1 MAFFISYFVIST
13 NQKRP
18 KPKKM
23 NPAIKIAL
31 VDDEILFRKG
41 IAFLLQRENN
51 IDIVFEA
58 SNGEE
63 LIELLNKAESKP
75 DIIIM
80 DLKMPVLNGVEATK
94 IIRKSFP
101 EIKIIAL
108 TSYDTK
114 SFIANMIQVG
124 AVAYLIKNTTPKDL
138 IKTINEVALK
148 GFYYDESVLKTI
160 QDTIVSQKNTKGCLE
175 TSFLSPREI
184 EILQLICQQKTTS
197 EIADH
202 LFLSPRTVEGHRNN
216 LLLKTESRNIAG
228 LVVYAIQNEIAVLTL

>member
-1 MAFFISYFVIST
+1 
-13 NQKRP
+13 
-18 KPKKM
+18 M
-23 NPAIKIAL
+23 NAAIKIAL
-31 VDDEILFRKG
+31 VDDEVLFRKG
-41 IAFLLQRENN
+41 ISFLLQREDN

-63 LIELLNKAESKP
+63 LLFQLNDIEIKP

-114 SFIANMIQVG
+114 SFVANMIQVG

-138 IKTINEVALK
+138 IYTINQVAIK
-148 GFYYDESVLKTI
+148 GFHYNENVLRTI
-160 QDTIVSQKNTKGCLE
+160 KETTVSTKNSKGNLE
-175 TSFLSPREI
+175 TGFLSPREI

-202 LFLSPRTVEGHRNN
+202 LYLSPRTVEGHRNN

-228 LVVYAIQNEIAVLTL
+228 LVVYAIQNEIAVITI

>member
-1 MAFFISYFVIST
+1 
-13 NQKRP
+13 
-18 KPKKM
+18 M
-23 NPAIKIAL
+23 NAVIKIAL
-31 VDDEILFRKG
+31 VDDEVLFRKG
-41 IAFLLQRENN
+41 IAFLLQREDN
-51 IDIVFEA
+51 IEIIFEA

-63 LIELLNKAESKP
+63 LVNKLQNNDVKL

-101 EIKIIAL
+101 DIKIIAL
-108 TSYDTK
+108 TSYDSK

-138 IKTINEVALK
+138 IKTINEVNRK
-148 GFYYDESVLKTI
+148 GFFYNENVLKTI
-160 QDTIVSQKNTKGCLE
+160 QETIVSSKNSKGNLE

-184 EILQLICQQKTTS
+184 EILQLICQQKTTT
-197 EIADH
+197 EIAEH

>member
-1 MAFFISYFVIST
+1 MIFRNFDKPNDQ
-13 NQKRP
+13 NQI
-18 KPKKM
+18 KM
-23 NPAIKIAL
+23 SAAIKIAL
-31 VDDEILFRKG
+31 VDDEVLFRKG
-41 IAFLLQRENN
+41 ISFLLQREDN
-51 IDIVFEA
+51 IDIIFEA

-63 LIELLNKAESKP
+63 LLSNLNDSIIKP
-75 DIIIM
+75 DIIMM

-94 IIRKSFP
+94 IIRKLFP

-138 IKTINEVALK
+138 IHTINQVSKK
-148 GFYYDESVLKTI
+148 GFYYSENVLKTI
-160 QDTIVSQKNTKGCLE
+160 QETIISTKNSKGNLE

-184 EILQLICQQKTTS
+184 EILQLICLQKTTT
-197 EIADH
+197 EIAEH
-202 LFLSPRTVEGHRNN
+202 LYLSPRTVEGHRNN

-228 LVVYAIQNEIAVLTL
+228 LVVYAIQNEIAVLTI

>member
-1 MAFFISYFVIST
+1 MSA
-13 NQKRP
+13 
-18 KPKKM
+18 
-23 NPAIKIAL
+23 AIKIAL
-31 VDDEILFRKG
+31 VDDEVLFRKG
-41 IAFLLQRENN
+41 IAFLLQREDN
-51 IDIVFEA
+51 IDILFEA

-63 LIELLNKAESKP
+63 LISLLNDIETKP
-75 DIIIM
+75 DIIVM

-94 IIRKSFP
+94 IIRKAFP
-101 EIKIIAL
+101 DIKIIAL

-138 IKTINEVALK
+138 IKTINEVSKK

-160 QDTIVSQKNTKGCLE
+160 QDTIVSSKNTKGCLE

-184 EILQLICQQKTTS
+184 EILQLICLQKTTS
-197 EIADH
+197 EIAEH

-228 LVVYAIQNEIAVLTL
+228 LVVYAIQNEIAVLTI

>member
-1 MAFFISYFVIST
+1 
-13 NQKRP
+13 
-18 KPKKM
+18 M
-23 NPAIKIAL
+23 NAAIKIAL
-31 VDDEILFRKG
+31 VDDEVLFRKG
-41 IAFLLQRENN
+41 ISFLLQREDN

-63 LIELLNKAESKP
+63 LLSHLENDEIKP
-75 DIIIM
+75 DIIVM
-80 DLKMPVLNGVEATK
+80 DLKMPILNGVEATK

-138 IKTINEVALK
+138 VHTINQVAKK
-148 GFYYDESVLKTI
+148 GFHYNENVLQTI
-160 QDTIVSQKNTKGCLE
+160 QETIVSTKNSKGNLE
-175 TSFLSPREI
+175 TGFLSPREI
-184 EILQLICQQKTTS
+184 EILQLICQQKTTL
-197 EIADH
+197 EIAEH
-202 LFLSPRTVEGHRNN
+202 LYLSPRTVEGHRNN

-228 LVVYAIQNEIAVLTL
+228 LVVYAIQNEIAVLTI

>member
-1 MAFFISYFVIST
+1 
-13 NQKRP
+13 
-18 KPKKM
+18 M
-23 NPAIKIAL
+23 NAAIKIAL
-31 VDDEILFRKG
+31 VDDEVLFRKG
-41 IAFLLQRENN
+41 IAFLLQREHN
-51 IDIVFEA
+51 IEIIFEA
-58 SNGEE
+58 SDGEE
-63 LIELLNKAESKP
+63 LILNLEKFEDKP

-94 IIRKSFP
+94 IIRKSYP
-101 EIKIIAL
+101 DVKIIAL

-138 IKTINEVALK
+138 IHTINEVARK
-148 GFYYDESVLKTI
+148 GFYYNENVLRII
-160 QDTIVSQKNTKGCLE
+160 QETIVSSKNSKGQLE

-184 EILQLICQQKTTS
+184 EILQLICQQKTTT
-197 EIADH
+197 EIAEH